1 MPLPN
6 ILEFIGNSVTQAGFK
21 TALEKLLIYLNVE
34 GATKAELN
42 AAVTPKADKTYV
54 DNALSEFQVGATKF
68 YATLAEANAD
78 IANIMPKLTTD
89 TVKDLV
95 NIGEVANGGT
105 WYKASSSATSLTKS
119 PYDSLKQSKDYT
131 DQLFKKYFNVV
142 TTDPE
147 FLLVITDNA
156 GNRLLAIDRSG
167 YTHLNLT
174 QEYTDTVKPSDT
186 TYQSLVSLLSLLGN
200 VTTDP
205 ENLFVVSDASK
216 NTLLKIGRDGMI
228 SGNFNIGYSDL
239 LNTPQAPLQLG
250 LEDSSGVSN
259 PYLFKI
265 SDYSGNILFAIFK
278 DGTVDIPYLS
288 SSNLQVD
295 TINSVLSILEQNT
308 TAKLTTKTKVNVT
321 HQGYMR
327 LKVEALNFP
336 TDTTGQVG
344 TKGTVLFCNPTE
356 TEQYLKCNVEM
367 FVQGASSAN
376 DFKKG
381 YTFDLYNSNGEEL
394 GVKFGDM
401 ISSSSFHLKAFYR
414 DPTHTRDQAG
424 YRFWKSLVE
433 TLDYPYC
440 KINNSIYA
448 QSTTR
453 SDKAEFTFDAK
464 YYPHGFPVEIYLN
477 DTFHGLYTLRL
488 KKTRENYALNN
499 ADLNHI
505 FLDNAEYRARLNASF
520 NYTQWEI
527 KSPKM
532 KGYSDQG
539 PIPSAFPTVQAAIDS
554 LFNFT
559 KGLSANYANHATVL
573 NLPHWVLF
581 YILAE
586 LTGHWDIDGN
596 NYNLFTWDGVHWSI
610 LPYDMDLTLNW
621 YRNSGATQNGFL
633 INVDIWQTF
642 RTVYSNEIK
651 AMWTKFRN
659 EKSLTIEK
667 VVNTYR
673 TVAKDIPR
681 EVYVADKAKWGL
693 ATDFTGND
701 YPNIEQI
708 YRYIAAR
715 IAYLDSQWLV

>member
-21 TALEKLLIYLNVE
+21 TALEKLLSYLNVE

-105 WYKASSSATSLTKS
+105 WYKASSSATSLAKS

-142 TTDPE
+142 TNDPE

-174 QEYTDTVKPSDT
+174 QEYTDVVKPSDT

-216 NTLLKIGRDGMI
+216 NTLLRIGRDGMI

-265 SDYSGNILFAIFK
+265 SDYSGNILLAIFK

-288 SSNLQVD
+288 TSNLQAD
-295 TINSVLSILEQNT
+295 TINSVLSVLEQNT
-308 TAKLTTKTKVNVT
+308 PAKLTTKTKVNVT

-376 DFKKG
+376 DFKR
-381 YTFDLYNSNGEEL
+381 
-394 GVKFGDM
+394 V
-401 ISSSSFHLKAFYR
+401 IR
-414 DPTHTRDQAG
+414 
-424 YRFWKSLVE
+424 
-433 TLDYPYC
+433 
-440 KINNSIYA
+440 SIYII
-448 QSTTR
+448 Q
-453 SDKAEFTFDAK
+453 
-464 YYPHGFPVEIYLN
+464 I
-477 DTFHGLYTLRL
+477 
-488 KKTRENYALNN
+488 
-499 ADLNHI
+499 
-505 FLDNAEYRARLNASF
+505 
-520 NYTQWEI
+520 
-527 KSPKM
+527 
-532 KGYSDQG
+532 
-539 PIPSAFPTVQAAIDS
+539 
-554 LFNFT
+554 T
-559 KGLSANYANHATVL
+559 KN
-573 NLPHWVLF
+573 
-581 YILAE
+581 
-586 LTGHWDIDGN
+586 
-596 NYNLFTWDGVHWSI
+596 
-610 LPYDMDLTLNW
+610 
-621 YRNSGATQNGFL
+621 
-633 INVDIWQTF
+633 
-642 RTVYSNEIK
+642 
-651 AMWTKFRN
+651 
-659 EKSLTIEK
+659 
-667 VVNTYR
+667 
-673 TVAKDIPR
+673 
-681 EVYVADKAKWGL
+681 
-693 ATDFTGND
+693 
-701 YPNIEQI
+701 
-708 YRYIAAR
+708 
-715 IAYLDSQWLV
+715 